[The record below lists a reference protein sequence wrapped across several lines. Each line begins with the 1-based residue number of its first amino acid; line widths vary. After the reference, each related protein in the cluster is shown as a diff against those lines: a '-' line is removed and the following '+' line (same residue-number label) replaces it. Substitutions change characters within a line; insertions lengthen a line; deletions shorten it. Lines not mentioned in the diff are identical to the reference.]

1 MKTET
6 KEIAYKLLK
15 ISSEAFRDNE
25 MIPPKYTCDGINVS
39 PPLSIEHLPLQAK
52 SLAIIADD
60 PDAPKGTWVHWVA
73 WNIPFTHHLA
83 ENTVHGI
90 QGKNDFGKYG
100 YGGPCPPSGIHRYF
114 FKIYALDTLLDLP
127 ENTVKAGLEK
137 AMSDHIIAFGE
148 LVGLYASKK

>member
-6 KEIAYKLLK
+6 KEIAYKVLK

-25 MIPPKYTCDGINVS
+25 MIPPKYTCDGININ
-39 PPLSIEHLPLQAK
+39 PPLNIEHLTLEAK
-52 SLAIIADD
+52 CLAIIADD
-60 PDAPKGTWVHWVA
+60 PDAPKGIWVHWVA
-73 WNIPFTHHLA
+73 WNIPFTHHLG

-127 ENTVKAGLEK
+127 GNTGKEELEK
-137 AMSDHIIAFGE
+137 AMSNHIIAFGE